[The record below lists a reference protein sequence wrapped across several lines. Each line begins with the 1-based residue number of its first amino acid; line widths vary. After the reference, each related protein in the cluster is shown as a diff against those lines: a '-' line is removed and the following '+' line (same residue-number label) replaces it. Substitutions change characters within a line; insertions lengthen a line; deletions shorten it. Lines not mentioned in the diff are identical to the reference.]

1 GPQDGSA
8 RAERKA
14 TRGDAPYALLQGLND
29 LETARR
35 HGESSEARVE
45 AAGGRQ
51 GGDARRERRMTDLYF
66 TDFAN
71 VPRYS
76 SITFGSFAS
85 CFPDAVYALRPW
97 SST

>member
-1 GPQDGSA
+1 M
-8 RAERKA
+8 
-14 TRGDAPYALLQGLND
+14 THPY
-29 LETARR
+29 
-35 HGESSEARVE
+35 
-45 AAGGRQ
+45 
-51 GGDARRERRMTDLYF
+51 F
-66 TDFAN
+66 IDFAN